1 MDRLVLDLRYAIRM
15 LLRQPGFT
23 VVAVVT
29 LALGI
34 GANTAIFSVV
44 NAVLLQ
50 PLGYPESDRL
60 VWLSERGPNFP
71 TMSIAYPNFTDWR
84 QQQNAFDYIGVYN
97 QGSYNLTGSGEP
109 ERLLGERI
117 SADALSALRV
127 PATVGRVFNND
138 EDKPGASP
146 VVVLSYALWQSRF
159 GADPGI
165 PGARLT
171 LDGRDYAVVGVMPAG
186 FAFPSRVDF
195 WTPAG
200 PLSDQPN
207 WQNRGNHPG
216 LLGVARLKPGTTLDQ
231 ARVEMDGIAE
241 RLEQQY
247 PDSNQYD
254 RVRVEP
260 LLDNYVSN
268 VRPALWTL
276 LGAVGLLLLIACAN
290 VANLLLARAAARQR
304 EMAVRA
310 ALGASRLRVLR
321 QLLTESVVLAAA
333 AATLAFGLAR
343 LGVPLI
349 LAISRDAIP
358 RAAEIHLDLK
368 VLAFT
373 VAVALLTAVLFGLAP
388 AWQASR
394 PDVQSVLKETSRG
407 ATGRRAA
414 LRHALVVAEISL
426 TLVLLVGAGLLLR
439 SFYRLQQVNSG
450 FSHERVLS
458 FWLDLPRRK
467 YEKEEQQAAFFQNV
481 NERLR
486 ALPGVQ
492 SVGYGSQFPLGHDGA
507 WQTGFLID
515 GRPAPPPG
523 ERQSM
528 EVTVASP
535 DYFRTLGIPLVRGRY
550 FTEQDNRDHLRGR
563 DLSALSAGQRW
574 AAGLNVIIVDE
585 EFVRRYW
592 PDEDPIGKRVRLPW
606 SKDSS
611 QQPLMTVVGVVARVK
626 LERLS
631 EEGGFVQVY
640 LSALQATQGGGAVV
654 IKTAMEPTLLAAAAR
669 QQVLAVDPDQ
679 PIYDMRTLTEVR
691 DNAVAPE
698 RLNLTLLG
706 IFAGVALLLAAIGLY
721 GVISYAIAQRTQELG
736 IRMALGASAG
746 NVLRLV
752 IGQGIM
758 LALVGVV
765 FGLCGAWA
773 LTRLMRTLLF
783 AVNATDPPTFIA
795 ISLLLTFVALLA
807 CWIPA
812 RRAAQIDPM
821 AALRYE

>member
-1 MDRLVLDLRYAIRM
+1 MDRLVLDLRYAFRM
-15 LLRQPGFT
+15 LLSQPGFAA
-23 VVAVVT
+23 VAVVT

-44 NAVLLQ
+44 NAVLLR
-50 PLGYPESDRL
+50 PLGYPESERL

-71 TMSIAYPNFTDWR
+71 IMSIAYPNFTDWR
-84 QQQNAFDYIGVYN
+84 QEQTVFDYIGVYN

-109 ERLLGERI
+109 QRLLGERI

-127 PATVGRVFNND
+127 PAAIGRVFSND
-138 EDKPGASP
+138 EDKPGAPP

-159 GADPGI
+159 GADPDI
-165 PGARLT
+165 PGATLT

-186 FAFPSRVDF
+186 FAFPSRVDL
-195 WTPAG
+195 WMPVG
-200 PLSDQPN
+200 PLSDQSN
-207 WQNRGNHPG
+207 WRNRGNHPG
-216 LLGVARLKPGTTLDQ
+216 LLGVARLKPGKTLDQ
-231 ARVEMDGIAE
+231 ARIEMDGIAE
-241 RLEQQY
+241 RLEKQY
-247 PDSNQYD
+247 PDTNQFD
-254 RVRVEP
+254 RVRIES
-260 LLDNYVSN
+260 LIDNYVSN

-276 LGAVGLLLLIACAN
+276 LSAVGLLLLIACAN

-321 QLLTESVVLAAA
+321 QLLTESMLLAAA
-333 AATLAFGLAR
+333 SAALAIGLAR
-343 LGVPLI
+343 LAVPLI

-373 VAVALLTAVLFGLAP
+373 VAVALLTAILFGLAP

-394 PDVQSVLKETSRG
+394 ADLQTVLKETSRG

-426 TLVLLVGAGLLLR
+426 TMVLLVGAGLLLR

-458 FWLDLPRRK
+458 FWLDLPRQK
-467 YEKEEQQAAFFQNV
+467 YQTEDRQAAFFQSV
-481 NERLR
+481 SEKLR

-492 SVGYGSQFPLGHDGA
+492 SVGYGSQFPLDHDGA

-515 GRPAPPPG
+515 GQPPPPPG

-528 EVTVASP
+528 EVTVAGP
-535 DYFRTLGIPLVRGRY
+535 DYFRTLGIPLLRGRY

-563 DLSALSAGQRW
+563 DLSALSPGMRW
-574 AAGLNVIIVDE
+574 EAGLNVIMVDE
-585 EFVRRYW
+585 EFARRYW

-631 EEGGFVQVY
+631 EQGGFVQVY
-640 LSALQATQGGGAVV
+640 LSALQATQLGGAVV
-654 IKTAMEPTLLAAAAR
+654 IKTSMEPTLLAAAAR
-669 QQVLAVDPDQ
+669 QQVLAVDADQ
-679 PIYDMRTLTEVR
+679 PIYGLRTLTEVR
-691 DNAVAPE
+691 DDSVAPE
-698 RLNLTLLG
+698 RLNLTLLS
-706 IFAGVALLLAAIGLY
+706 IFAAVALLLAAIGLY

-736 IRMALGASAG
+736 IRMALGASGAD
-746 NVLRLV
+746 VLRLV
-752 IGQGIM
+752 IGQGIK
-758 LALVGVV
+758 LALAGVV
-765 FGLCGAWA
+765 IGLCGAWA

-783 AVNATDPPTFIA
+783 AVNATDPLTFIA
-795 ISLLLTFVALLA
+795 IPLLLTFVALLA

-812 RRAAQIDPM
+812 RRAAKTDPM